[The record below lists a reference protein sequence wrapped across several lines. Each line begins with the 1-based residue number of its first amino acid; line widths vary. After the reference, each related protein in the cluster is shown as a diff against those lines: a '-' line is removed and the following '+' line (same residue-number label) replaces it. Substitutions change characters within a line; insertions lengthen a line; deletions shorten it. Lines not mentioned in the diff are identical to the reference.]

1 VSLQERPKGEAKSL
15 FDVEIV
21 RFTYISSALRAERR
35 RETERKRAV
44 EAKVYKRAGSPTAR
58 RVNYCTK
65 SDLSDDT
72 SLFPCRA
79 RHRPFYWGDA
89 GRQTR
94 MACRGVNRLGSVSF
108 GFERGDP
115 RLTRDANKR
124 ALASRRT
131 HVCVRVTIGY
141 IQVICHPTVCIILS

>member
-79 RHRPFYWGDA
+79 RHRPFYS
-89 GRQTR
+89 GRRRAPNQD
-94 MACRGVNRLGSVSF
+94 GV
-108 GFERGDP
+108 
-115 RLTRDANKR
+115 
-124 ALASRRT
+124 SRRQPSRFGI
-131 HVCVRVTIGY
+131 VRF
-141 IQVICHPTVCIILS
+141 